1 MSRVSDPRSK
11 EYGQHLSLDDLQRL
25 LPVAEEKVSAVVDFL
40 DAHGV
45 SQYQVNPNRD
55 MIQVDLDPVVAE
67 QVFQTRIRLF
77 QGTTKFSRNVLLYRA
92 IESFSLPA
100 SVAAAVDLV
109 GDLQYFPS
117 IRHPRV
123 QEKPKVGAGHWPN
136 DCDGF
141 STCRG
146 LVTPGVLRKRYSVTD
161 AVDRKQRS
169 FTAEARRLAAK
180 NSMAVAEF
188 QGQYYDDKDLAQFDD
203 ACHVNVSVDKVVG
216 KDVQVGG
223 LESMLDI
230 EYIKSLAPEVP
241 LAFVYLE
248 EYSLLK

>member
-1 MSRVSDPRSK
+1 MK
-11 EYGQHLSLDDLQRL
+11 EYGQHLSLEELERA
-25 LPVAEEKVSAVVDFL
+25 LPVASEKVEAVVNFL
-40 DAHGV
+40 KAHGV
-45 SQYQVNPNRD
+45 SEYKVNPNRD
-55 MIQVDLDPVVAE
+55 MIQADLDPTVAE
-67 QVFQTRIRLF
+67 EMFQTRVRLF
-77 QGTTKFSRNVLLYRA
+77 QGTAKFSRNVFLYRA
-92 IESFSLPA
+92 VESFSLPVE
-100 SVAAAVDLV
+100 VANAIDIV

-117 IRHPRV
+117 IRHPIV
-123 QEKPKVGAGHWPN
+123 QDIPDVGRGHWEN

-141 STCRG
+141 AACKG

-161 AVDRKQRS
+161 SRKEELLSMKARS
-169 FTAEARRLAAK
+169 LKGIK

-188 QGQYYDDKDLAQFDD
+188 QGQYYDDKDLEQFDQ